1 MAQSSTIEDV
11 EPLPG
16 EAKSWAKGEPIPKD
30 MPRADAAP
38 RGIPA
43 MDVGG
48 NSLDAMT
55 SGLADIQRQRMAASG
70 KVYDDMSGTLDKD
83 MARVEEARK
92 NTGIKPDELK
102 PWDHEAEQA
111 KRLTDP
117 IQAFGSLGSVLGI
130 LASTFTHAPMVNA
143 MDASAAAINAIKEGN
158 TEDYNRAYKA
168 WEANTKLS
176 LDRHKLQHEQYT
188 DAIAL
193 MQTNMAAGEAKMRV
207 LAARFGDQKALY
219 LLENGMDKELLEL
232 QSSRQKLALDLAQ
245 KWPDMTLANAQIA
258 QLFSLGYDP
267 KNPAAETS
275 QKALQQYQR
284 LYGDKTV
291 DQKFSREWW
300 QEHPEGTSDEFAKAF
315 GEFKRGQYGR
325 PMNAEQTF
333 VQQWIAEHPNASADE
348 LSKAI
353 GDFKARQKQGGLGAT
368 NLTGER
374 QIAADVAQL
383 VERYK
388 QENPDATPD
397 DVARYRAQQFRTLRA
412 EAAGPTGNRIDDIK
426 GKINRI
432 SYMEDTI
439 GKVEELMKKHNMITG
454 LGGKVTRPAEI
465 VGNMF
470 GSNETDRKQFER
482 YIAELK
488 EWAPRALT
496 DSNGRPLAA
505 EAGNVDKIIAGLRLG
520 DTAAN
525 TARAYHELRQLLGK
539 MKKDLDSRITGGGG
553 GGKPAP
559 KEEPQFDDRWWKSA
573 PKVQ

>member
-1 MAQSSTIEDV
+1 MADATTFD
-11 EPLPG
+11 PT
-16 EAKSWAKGEPIPKD
+16 KDSWAPGEPIPKG
-30 MPRADAAP
+30 MPSADAPAKGASG
-38 RGIPA
+38 GIPSA
-43 MDVGG
+43 NVGG

-55 SGLADIQRQRMAASG
+55 SGLADIQRRQTAASG
-70 KVYDDMSGTLDKD
+70 KLYDDISGALDKD

-92 NTGIKPDELK
+92 NTGVKSDELK
-102 PWDHEAEQA
+102 PWNHEEEQA

-117 IQAFGSLGSVLGI
+117 IAAFGSLGSVLGI
-130 LASTFTHAPMVNA
+130 LASTFTHAPMVAA

-158 TEDYNRAYKA
+158 DKDYDRAYKS
-168 WEANTKLS
+168 WEANTKLA
-176 LDRHKLQHEQYT
+176 LDRQKLQHEQYQ
-188 DAIAL
+188 DAITL
-193 MQTNMAAGEAKMRV
+193 MKTNLAAGEAKMRV
-207 LAARFGDQKALY
+207 TAARFGDQKALY

-232 QSSRQKLALDLAQ
+232 QSARQKLSLDLAQ
-245 KWPDMTLANAQIA
+245 KWPAMTLANAQVA
-258 QLFSLGYDP
+258 QLFALGYDP
-267 KNPAAETS
+267 KDPGSEKS

-284 LYGDKTV
+284 LYGGDKNV
-291 DQKFSREWW
+291 DHQFSQQWW

-315 GEFKRGQYGR
+315 GEFK
-325 PMNAEQTF
+325 
-333 VQQWIAEHPNASADE
+333 S
-348 LSKAI
+348 
-353 GDFKARQKQGGLGAT
+353 RQKAGGAGAT

-388 QENPDATPD
+388 EENPNATPE
-397 DVARYRAQQFRTLRA
+397 DVAQYRAKQFRTLRA
-412 EAAGPTGNRIDDIK
+412 EAAGPTGNRIDELK

-454 LGGKVTRPAEI
+454 LGGKVTRPAEMVANI
-465 VGNMF
+465 L

-496 DSNGRPLAA
+496 DSNGRPLSA

-525 TARAYHELRQLLGK
+525 TARAYYELKQLLTK
-539 MKKDLDSRITGGGG
+539 MKKDLGSRISGEGS
-553 GGKPAP
+553 KPAP
-559 KEEPQFDDRWWKSA
+559 KEEPKFDDRWWKSA
-573 PKVQ
+573 PVVQ